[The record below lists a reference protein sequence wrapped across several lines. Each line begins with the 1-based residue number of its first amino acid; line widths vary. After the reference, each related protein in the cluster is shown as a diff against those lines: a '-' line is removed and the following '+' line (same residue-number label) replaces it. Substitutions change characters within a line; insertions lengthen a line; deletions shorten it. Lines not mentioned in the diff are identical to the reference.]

1 MHVLTTVYLY
11 KFIFRYEWEGKINE
25 DPELLL
31 VVNSVIK

>member
-11 KFIFRYEWEGKINE
+11 NFRYEWEGKINE